1 MSKGRNSNI
10 EILRII
16 SMIMIVAN
24 HYVIHGIKQWGTAS
38 QYLQYALHTNGIK
51 VFWSFLEP
59 GGGSWC
65 SYIFYNSRIFCFD

>member
-24 HYVIHGIKQWGTAS
+24 HYVIHGIK
-38 QYLQYALHTNGIK
+38 
-51 VFWSFLEP
+51 
-59 GGGSWC
+59 
-65 SYIFYNSRIFCFD
+65 